1 MLFVSL
7 AWTSALLLMWWTQ
20 PSCETC
26 GGEIGRARVLGLGEK
41 HCEKMLRYRTRP
53 WYLSL
58 RALSI
63 PPDNR
68 LQTTQLRNPLLDIL
82 LKRSVRNSHHWVVH
96 YLQMHRCVFTT
107 KEWRSWENTPAFLNH
122 IISESVGAFIGE
134 NQVVWLHVALWCI
147 ASKGKSTFKKMNLYS
162 FSG

>member
-1 MLFVSL
+1 MWRGNWQVQSIR
-7 AWTSALLLMWWTQ
+7 SRRKALW
-20 PSCETC
+20 
-26 GGEIGRARVLGLGEK
+26 
-41 HCEKMLRYRTRP
+41 KMLRYRTRP

-68 LQTTQLRNPLLDIL
+68 LQTTQLRNPLLDLL

-107 KEWRSWENTPAFLNH
+107 KERRSWEKTPAFLNH

-134 NQVVWLHVALWCI
+134 IKWYDYTLHSDVLLV
-147 ASKGKSTFKKMNLYS
+147 KGKALLKRWISTHSVGDVISARLQPA
-162 FSG
+162 